1 MIIRDLKV
9 KSHAIKMEC
18 KFCHNTFS
26 NKQNLNAHQKRV
38 KYCLEI
44 QGIQI
49 PKKYKCSGCQKS
61 FEITANFQRH
71 KKTCKNPKQIQKY
84 EKQITEMKEELI
96 KLREQVLILQKDKKD
111 LQERYDTLSITA
123 VKRPVNSTKNI
134 QINNFIQNMD
144 PLRVEDI
151 KESVPMLTL
160 DHHVKGPEGYAE
172 YALEFPFKKKI
183 VCVDVNRNK
192 IKYKDG
198 EGNVIEDVGF
208 RKMMTKLCES
218 LRDRSFNL
226 CQEHYEK
233 LSEQFTEKELEE
245 YNCMNTAL
253 AISRYANGRESE
265 FCNKVIKLI
274 SIGSKMC
281 V

>member
-1 MIIRDLKV
+1 
-9 KSHAIKMEC
+9 MEC
-18 KFCHNTFS
+18 KFCHSTFS
-26 NKQNLNAHQKRV
+26 NKQNLNAHQTGA
-38 KYCLEI
+38 KYCLKI
-44 QGIQI
+44 QGIHI
-49 PKKYKCSGCQKS
+49 PKKYKCIGCNKS
-61 FEITANFQRH
+61 FEIASNFRRH
-71 KKTCKNPKQIQKY
+71 EKTCKNPNQINK
-84 EKQITEMKEELI
+84 IKEELL

-111 LQERYDTLSITA
+111 LQDRYDRLSIIA
-123 VKRPVNSTKNI
+123 IKRPENSTKNI
-134 QINNFIQNMD
+134 QINNFIQNMQ
-144 PLRVEDI
+144 PLKIDDI
-151 KESVPMLTL
+151 NNFAPLLTL
-160 DHHVKGPEGYAE
+160 NHHVKGAEGYAE
-172 YALEFPFKKKI
+172 YALEFPFKEKI

-218 LRDRSFNL
+218 LKDRSFNL

-274 SIGSKMC
+274 SKGSKIGM
-281 V
+281 

>member
-1 MIIRDLKV
+1 MQC
-9 KSHAIKMEC
+9 EFC
-18 KFCHNTFS
+18 KNTFS
-26 NKQNLNAHQKRV
+26 SKTNLNHHQKRA
-38 KYCLEI
+38 KYCLKMRGEYKPSSNHKCESCSRTFS
-44 QGIQI
+44 G
-49 PKKYKCSGCQKS
+49 KYELK
-61 FEITANFQRH
+61 RH
-71 KKTCKNPKQIQKY
+71 QKTCSSKNVVVALNSKIARL
-84 EKQITEMKEELI
+84 EEELRLSRQEI
-96 KLREQVLILQKDKKD
+96 KSLKEQVQTYRHDFNN
-111 LQERYDTLSITA
+111 LSLTA

-134 QINNFIQNMD
+134 QINNFIQNME
-144 PLRVEDI
+144 PLKIDDI
-151 KESVPMLTL
+151 KKSVPLLTL
-160 DHHVKGPEGYAE
+160 DHHVKGAEGYAE
-172 YALEFPFKKKI
+172 FALEFPFKEKI

-218 LRDRSFNL
+218 LKDRSFNL

-245 YNCMNTAL
+245 YNCMTTAL
-253 AISRYANGRESE
+253 AISRYANGREND

-274 SIGSKMC
+274 SKGSKID

>member
-1 MIIRDLKV
+1 
-9 KSHAIKMEC
+9 MEC
-18 KFCHNTFS
+18 KFCHNEFS
-26 NKQNLNAHQKRV
+26 NKQNLNAHQKKA
-38 KYCLEI
+38 KYCLKI
-44 QGIQI
+44 QG
-49 PKKYKCSGCQKS
+49 KNMANKYRCGICEKTFTS
-61 FEITANFQRH
+61 NYNLNRH
-71 KKTCKNPKQIQKY
+71 KKICENDSIIKKYQDEVKTLKNINIESKK
-84 EKQITEMKEELI
+84 ELEMFKNIVKE
-96 KLREQVLILQKDKKD
+96 LRADKK
-111 LQERYDTLSITA
+111 ERYDKLSLTA

-134 QINNFIQNMD
+134 QINNFIQNMK

-172 YALEFPFKKKI
+172 YALEFPFKEKI
-183 VCVDVNRNK
+183 VCVDINRNK

-198 EGNVIEDVGF
+198 EGNVIEDIGF

-218 LRDRSFNL
+218 LKDRSFNL

>member
-1 MIIRDLKV
+1 
-9 KSHAIKMEC
+9 MEC
-18 KFCHNTFS
+18 QFCHNTFS
-26 NKQNLNAHQKRV
+26 NKQNLNAHQKRA
-38 KYCLEI
+38 KYCLKI
-44 QGIQI
+44 QG
-49 PKKYKCSGCQKS
+49 KSLLSKYKCDGCDKE
-61 FEITANFQRH
+61 FTAMSSLKRH
-71 KKTCKNPKQIQKY
+71 KAYCTSEDLVKKLHEEIKELKAENELLISKVDMLSSQLEKTEY
-84 EKQITEMKEELI
+84 
-96 KLREQVLILQKDKKD
+96 
-111 LQERYDTLSITA
+111 RYDKLSLTA
-123 VKRPVNSTKNI
+123 VKRPVNNTKNI
-134 QINNFIQNMD
+134 QINNFIQNME
-144 PLRVEDI
+144 PLKIDDI
-151 KESVPMLTL
+151 KQSVPLLTL
-160 DHHVKGPEGYAE
+160 DHHVKGAEGYAE
-172 YALEFPFKKKI
+172 FALEFPFKEKI

-218 LRDRSFNL
+218 LKDRSFNL

-274 SIGSKMC
+274 SKGSKIDT
-281 V
+281 